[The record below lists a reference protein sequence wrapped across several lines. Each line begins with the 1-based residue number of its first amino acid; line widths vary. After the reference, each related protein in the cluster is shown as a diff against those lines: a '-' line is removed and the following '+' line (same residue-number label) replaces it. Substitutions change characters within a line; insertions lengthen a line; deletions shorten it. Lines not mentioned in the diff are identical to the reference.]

1 MKLIAKVTLRV
12 GGERLPPGA
21 EVVIDDERECARLID
36 RGFAVEAAANET
48 EANAFEQIASAMP
61 DVEYAPALERSA
73 TDAAPDGSLSEELT
87 GDGSGEALPEITN
100 PEPPKARKK
109 GRR

>member
-1 MKLIAKVTLRV
+1 MKLIARVTLRA
-12 GGERLPPGA
+12 GRQKYPPGA
-21 EVVIDDERECARLID
+21 EVIIDDERECARLIAG
-36 RGFAVEAAANET
+36 GFAAEAPANVTT
-48 EANAFEQIASAMP
+48 ENAFEQMASAMP

-73 TDAAPDGSLSEELT
+73 IESAPDGSLSNELS
-87 GDGSGEALPEITN
+87 GDESGEALPEITN

>member
-1 MKLIAKVTLRV
+1 MKLIAKVTLRA
-12 GGERLPPGA
+12 GGESHPPGA
-21 EVVIDDERECARLID
+21 EVTIDDERECARLIAG
-36 RGFAVEAAANET
+36 GFASGAPANET

-61 DVEYAPALERSA
+61 DVECAPALERSA
-73 TDAAPDGSLSEELT
+73 TDAAPDGSLSEELS

-100 PEPPKARKK
+100 PERPKARKK